1 MKNRAYSW
9 LVCKIGVREDSSQH
23 NPFIYREF
31 PPRENDAVSAT
42 FPGRHQRGFP
52 GQQPARWM
60 APLPLVIDLV
70 NGVESQRFCLFYFIG
85 FSMGKCQIYRLQ
97 PWERT
102 LTCIYIYVC
111 LFAGLD
117 MASSLTYKC
126 MFVCMFGLG
135 FRPYKTLQ
143 DTEWLQLPQSWGSQ
157 NKT

>member
-1 MKNRAYSW
+1 MTGLDSIVW
-9 LVCKIGVREDSSQH
+9 VREILFLTSPLYHQVPQH
-23 NPFIYREF
+23 HNHHHH
-31 PPRENDAVSAT
+31 
-42 FPGRHQRGFP
+42 G
-52 GQQPARWM
+52 GQLSPASGKRRQPARWM
-60 APLPLVIDLV
+60 APLSLVIDLV
-70 NGVESQRFCLFYFIG
+70 NGVESQRFCPFYFIG

-117 MASSLTYKC
+117 MASGLTYKC